1 MSIDVPIIV
10 LEILATLV
18 SVALYLVLYIR
29 AIINNEVDRVEE
41 EDEIKIIQR
50 KK

>member
-18 SVALYLVLYIR
+18 MVALYLAMYVR
-29 AIINNEVDRVEE
+29 AIVNNEVERVEE
-41 EDEIKIIQR
+41 NEIKIIQR
-50 KK
+50 NK